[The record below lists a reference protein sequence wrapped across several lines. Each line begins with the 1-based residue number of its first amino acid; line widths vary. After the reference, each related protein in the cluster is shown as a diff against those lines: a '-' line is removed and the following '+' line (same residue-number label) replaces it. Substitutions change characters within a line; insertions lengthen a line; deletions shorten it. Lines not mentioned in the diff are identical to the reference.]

1 LAQTGRRGLGDR
13 LPNVA
18 SMTAQGPMRAD
29 ETPRMLLV
37 FEGMAPDEPIRPVQV
52 ATVLSALE
60 EVFLVTLL
68 RDAPPPDYRTR
79 EWVWDYDAQSMHV
92 GLDGLRLESPLE
104 ILLALPWHVYTL
116 PFSAFAY
123 GVAHVFGAPAQ
134 AAPLFDRSREDF
146 WSSRLAGG
154 NPSAEW
160 MEWQS
165 WLEYKHE
172 EVLRTVPFHLEA
184 VDIEVTL
191 PPEPDEPPD

>member
-1 LAQTGRRGLGDR
+1 
-13 LPNVA
+13 
-18 SMTAQGPMRAD
+18 MTAQGPIRAD

-37 FEGMAPDEPIRPVQV
+37 FAGMAPDEPIRPVQV
-52 ATVLSALE
+52 AAVLSALE
-60 EVFLVTLL
+60 EIFLVTLL
-68 RDAPPPDYRTR
+68 RDAPPPDHRR
-79 EWVWDYDAQSMHV
+79 RAWVWDYDAQSLHV
-92 GLDGLRLESPLE
+92 NLDGLRLESPLQ
-104 ILLALPWHVYTL
+104 ILLALPWHVYTV

-134 AAPLFDRSREDF
+134 AAPLFDRAREDF

-160 MEWQS
+160 MEWQA

-172 EVLRTVPFHLEA
+172 EVLHTVPFHLDE

-191 PPEPDEPPD
+191 PPEPAEPPD